1 MRVCTLQ
8 NNQLHV
14 LSETSVSKIEEV
26 TFQGNMKQVK
36 NYDD

>member
-14 LSETSVSKIEEV
+14 LSETSQYQNWK
-26 TFQGNMKQVK
+26 K
-36 NYDD
+36 